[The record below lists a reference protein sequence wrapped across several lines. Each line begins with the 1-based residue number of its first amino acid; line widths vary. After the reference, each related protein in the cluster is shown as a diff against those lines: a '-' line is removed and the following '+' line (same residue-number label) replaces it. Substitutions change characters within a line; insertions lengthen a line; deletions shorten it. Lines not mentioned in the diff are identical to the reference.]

1 MPQTLSK
8 RAQASNQ
15 RRLQILVTAE
25 QLFGER
31 GIDAVSLN
39 EINKA
44 ADQKN
49 TSALHYHFGS
59 KSGLLDAIVFEH
71 YASVEE
77 KINLALDTLEAQP
90 ALTCRDIVAAMT
102 SPYVDKLDDN
112 RGINYLRIMAQ
123 QFSVSTDWVAK
134 GRLRR
139 DDVARERIIKLFKRE
154 NLALPADVTE
164 IRMVL
169 YTTLLFHSL
178 AAYSRFEQT
187 NSRNPLGDKAKF
199 TENLIDSLVGVL
211 VPPNV

>member
-1 MPQTLSK
+1 MSQPLSK

-59 KSGLLDAIVFEH
+59 KGGLLDAIVFEH
-71 YASVEE
+71 YASVEQ

-90 ALTCRDIVAAMT
+90 TLTCRDIVAAMT
-102 SPYVDKLDDN
+102 SPYVDKLDDS

-123 QFSVSTDWVAK
+123 QLSVSTDWVAK
-134 GRLRR
+134 GRLGR
-139 DDVARERIIKLFKRE
+139 DDVARERIVKLFRRE

-187 NSRNPLGDKAKF
+187 NRRNPLGDKAKF